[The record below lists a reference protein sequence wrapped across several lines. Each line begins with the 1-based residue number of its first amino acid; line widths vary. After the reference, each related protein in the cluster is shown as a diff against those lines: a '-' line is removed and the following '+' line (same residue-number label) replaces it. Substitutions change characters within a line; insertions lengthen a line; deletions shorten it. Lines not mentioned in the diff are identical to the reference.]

1 MLFTSHRDLMID
13 YSRIYSIASGVKP
26 VDHKNPIAKVED
38 LKRVNV
44 KIRRFVVLGL
54 EWCEENFGRRNDGY
68 SLKINYTFSCTVG
81 SYFYYDKLFV
91 IRVWNNQELIYLVEA
106 IVHEYI
112 HYLQFKSERIKLKSD
127 KLRDELGYEHNPD
140 EIEARIISNKL
151 KNVCLNSLIAK
162 IGSQNKYE
170 FQNRSSFVI
179 LSDEPV

>member
-1 MLFTSHRDLMID
+1 MLKRILNNLMLFTSHRDLMIN
-13 YSRIYSIASGVKP
+13 YSRIYSIASRVKP
-26 VDHKNPIAKVED
+26 VDHKNPITKVED

-54 EWCEENFGRRNDGY
+54 EWCEENFGRTNDGY
-68 SLKINYTFSCTVG
+68 TLKINYTYSRTVG
-81 SYFYYDKLFV
+81 SYYYYDKLFV
-91 IRVWNNQELIYLVEA
+91 IRVWNDQELIYLVEA

-127 KLRDELGYEHNPD
+127 KLRDKLGYENNPY

-162 IGSQNKYE
+162 IIS
-170 FQNRSSFVI
+170 
-179 LSDEPV
+179 L